1 VRRTPKCSLFPEAT
15 RRSILRRLRRPS
27 NALSNTRKI
36 AHLGDAPSSH
46 GCGRVGGRRQS
57 CTGFSARL
65 RFPPA
70 ATSNRACSFPAHGSP
85 TSFTATHSAFPTR
98 AGSAMGHDAA
108 VEGDQS
114 QAIGRVV
121 GYPPPAVASLALVA
135 LGHEIS
141 DARERVGS
149 NLVEV
154 SGRTPVAEI
163 AHPTTQKPVKLLHG
177 EGRYRL
183 WIMPS
188 ANPLWRV

>member
-1 VRRTPKCSLFPEAT
+1 MRRTPKWGLFPVAT
-15 RRSILRRLRRPS
+15 RRSSLRKLRRPS

-57 CTGFSARL
+57 CTGFAARL

-70 ATSNRACSFPAHGSP
+70 TTSNRACSFPAHGSP

-98 AGSAMGHDAA
+98 AGSALGYDAP

-121 GYPPPAVASLALVA
+121 GYPPPAVASLPLLAR
-135 LGHEIS
+135 GHEQS
-141 DARERVGS
+141 DARERVDSDLG
-149 NLVEV
+149 EV
-154 SGRTPVAEI
+154 SGRLPAAEI
-163 AHPTTQKPVKLLHG
+163 ARPTAQEPVKLLHG
-177 EGRYRL
+177 EGRDRL

-188 ANPLWRV
+188 ADPLWRV